1 MRREGREL
9 SYCGSPRM
17 NNFNFCQTGQ
27 QKHGGTFIKQ
37 RTRSVNELF
46 KSDMTILLMGTS
58 PFKTQILKIDFTF

>member
-1 MRREGREL
+1 
-9 SYCGSPRM
+9 M